1 MKKRNLGRQQK
12 AMGSTEIPPEEP
24 REQAAHD
31 WDSDLAIDLLKQWA
45 WYLSS
50 SQVQHLSADS
60 YNDQLKILKKA
71 GVSTEYASKTLK
83 QLAELG
89 NHGKN
94 GGSVKRDLLAFLGD
108 PVCARPVYDTVPCLT
123 GKLVE
128 NRDEVAD
135 VSMPFLAPHYVL
147 SHLFHNCRARFDS
160 LLLGEDAD
168 ATTLPKFWSTVVTR
182 KDPRIIRHPMCKKKD
197 WQHLMI
203 PIMLHGDAVP
213 AVGVGKSHSKS
224 FDTYSWQS
232 LFALGSSILEKK
244 LTL

>member
-1 MKKRNLGRQQK
+1 
-12 AMGSTEIPPEEP
+12 MG
-24 REQAAHD
+24 D
-31 WDSDLAIDLLKQWA
+31 
-45 WYLSS
+45 
-50 SQVQHLSADS
+50 
-60 YNDQLKILKKA
+60 
-71 GVSTEYASKTLK
+71 
-83 QLAELG
+83 
-89 NHGKN
+89 
-94 GGSVKRDLLAFLGD
+94 
-108 PVCARPVYDTVPCLT
+108 
-123 GKLVE
+123 
-128 NRDEVAD
+128 RDEVAD

-232 LFALGSSILEKK
+232 LFAQGSSILVKVYIFGLFEDCKTK
-244 LTL
+244 PVPKNSPGSTMHKCWKILI